1 VANEHDQSQAG
12 NYRDDKDPREVFRE
26 VEDAML
32 VAQGWVWIGG
42 RPVILRG
49 TDCVAGLSLSGPVI
63 DRCLV
68 EVQKRPKTAEP
79 EESGADTGPAL
90 RRHLGAG

>member
-1 VANEHDQSQAG
+1 
-12 NYRDDKDPREVFRE
+12 
-26 VEDAML
+26 ML

-49 TDCVAGLSLSGPVI
+49 TDCVAGLSLAGPVI

-68 EVQKRPKTAEP
+68 KVQKRPKTA
-79 EESGADTGPAL
+79 SSVLPATKTFPSITVGTVN
-90 RRHLGAG
+90 RIAVPN